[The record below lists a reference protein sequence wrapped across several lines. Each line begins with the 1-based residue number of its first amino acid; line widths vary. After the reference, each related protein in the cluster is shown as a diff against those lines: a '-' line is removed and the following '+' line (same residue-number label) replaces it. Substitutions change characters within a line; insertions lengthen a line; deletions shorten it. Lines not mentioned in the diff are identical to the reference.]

1 MDVQGSTAAGFESVR
16 EAFAEVVAEQ
26 PGTGAATALW
36 HDGRWAFDLWG
47 GWADAARTRPWQR
60 DSLVMPYSVTKAFAA
75 TSALLLVQQ
84 GKLDLDAPISRYW
97 PQLRAQT
104 TLRHLLSHSAG
115 LVALDEPTPTSTFY
129 EWDELCARLARQEP
143 SWVPGE
149 GLGESALFYGHL
161 LGEVVRRVD
170 GRMPGEHWQREVCGP
185 LGLDFHVGLDS
196 AQQARVV
203 ELTGLTPAYREA
215 QLATRTELY
224 RRALCNPPGA
234 QDPAVVNSAAW
245 RAAQV
250 PAVNGHGTA
259 RAVAG
264 LYAALH
270 EGRLL
275 DQGLL
280 AEASSAQAVGDDLV
294 LGTNQA
300 WGLGFALEPDGWGMG
315 GLGGN
320 LGWMS
325 AEGGYAY
332 AFVTGSVGGFER
344 SDVVENA
351 ARAVLGLGPV

>member
-1 MDVQGSTAAGFESVR
+1 MTGGGRSTS
-16 EAFAEVVAEQ
+16 
-26 PGTGAATALW
+26 GA
-36 HDGRWAFDLWG
+36 DGPTPRAPD
-47 GWADAARTRPWQR
+47 TWQR

-170 GRMPGEHWQREVCGP
+170 GRMPSEHWQREVCGP

-203 ELTGLTPAYREA
+203 
-215 QLATRTELY
+215 
-224 RRALCNPPGA
+224 
-234 QDPAVVNSAAW
+234 S
-245 RAAQV
+245 
-250 PAVNGHGTA
+250 
-259 RAVAG
+259 
-264 LYAALH
+264 
-270 EGRLL
+270 
-275 DQGLL
+275 
-280 AEASSAQAVGDDLV
+280 
-294 LGTNQA
+294 
-300 WGLGFALEPDGWGMG
+300 
-315 GLGGN
+315 
-320 LGWMS
+320 
-325 AEGGYAY
+325 
-332 AFVTGSVGGFER
+332 
-344 SDVVENA
+344 
-351 ARAVLGLGPV
+351 